1 MNVKSSWLWMVT
13 KGYRARLFV
22 VGRVALTRWPGVMLL
37 LLWPAVAISAGKLA
51 LEGPFAQGGLVEG
64 HTQPGATVT
73 FEGRAVRVSENGVF
87 LIGFG
92 RNAPPKA
99 ALAVTFADGSKQT
112 RTLQIKQRKYEI
124 QHIDGLPSKMVT
136 PSEKDLERIYGEIAQ
151 LKKTRSRD
159 DARTDFLT
167 GFIWPTVGRISGVY
181 GSQRILN
188 GEPRQ
193 PHFGVDVAVPT
204 GTPVLAPADGIVSLA
219 NPDMYF
225 TGGTLVLDHGH
236 GLSSSYFH
244 LSRILVKP
252 AQHVRQG
259 DVIAEVGATGRVT
272 GAHLHWSIN
281 LFERP
286 LDPQLL
292 MKSKL
297 ARVAPPSPRLTASGQ
312 AQDGN
317 ATGGAEPPV
326 DLRK

>member
-1 MNVKSSWLWMVT
+1 MMITGSRPRIFAV
-13 KGYRARLFV
+13 AR
-22 VGRVALTRWPGVMLL
+22 GALARWPGVLLL
-37 LLWPAVAISAGKLA
+37 LLWPVVSLSAGKLT
-51 LEGPFAQGGLVEG
+51 LDGPFVQGGLVEG
-64 HTQPGATVT
+64 RVQAGATVS
-73 FEGRAVRVSENGVF
+73 FEGRAVRVSEDGVF

-92 RNAPPKA
+92 RNSPPKVS
-99 ALAVTFADGSKQT
+99 LTVTYADGSKQS
-112 RTLQIKQRKYEI
+112 RTLQVKQREYQI
-124 QHIDGLPSKMVT
+124 QRIDGLPSKMVT

-151 LKKTRSRD
+151 IKKTRSRD

-219 NPDMYF
+219 HSDMYY

-244 LSRILVKP
+244 LSRILVK
-252 AQHVRQG
+252 QSQRVRQG

-272 GAHLHWSIN
+272 GAHLHWSLN

-297 ARVAPPSPRLTASGQ
+297 ARMAPSSPQVSAASG
-312 AQDGN
+312 ADDSA
-317 ATGGAEPPV
+317 ATGGSEPV
-326 DLRK
+326 GINR

>member
-1 MNVKSSWLWMVT
+1 MKMNGNRTCIREV
-13 KGYRARLFV
+13 ARGVF
-22 VGRVALTRWPGVMLL
+22 ARWPQVLL
-37 LLWPAVAISAGKLA
+37 LFLWPVASLAAGRLT
-51 LEGPFAQGGLVEG
+51 LEGPLVQGGLVEG
-64 HTQPGATVT
+64 RVPAGAKVT
-73 FEGRAVRVSENGVF
+73 CEGRAVHVSDGGIF

-92 RNAPPKA
+92 RKSPPKVG
-99 ALAVTFADGSKQT
+99 LTVTFPDGSTET
-112 RTLQIKQRKYEI
+112 RTLQIKQRKYKI

-136 PSEKDLERIYGEIAQ
+136 PDEKDLDRIYGEIAQ
-151 LKKTRSRD
+151 IKKTRSRD

-167 GFIWPTVGRISGVY
+167 GFIWPAVGRISGVY

-219 NPDMYF
+219 HPDMYY

-244 LSRILVKP
+244 LSRILVKD
-252 AQHVRQG
+252 AQRVHQG

-272 GAHLHWSIN
+272 GAHLHWSLN

-297 ARVAPPSPRLTASGQ
+297 ARVAPSSPQVTASSRE
-312 AQDGN
+312 DDN
-317 ATGGAEPPV
+317 EATGGAEPAG
-326 DLRK
+326 LSR

>member
-1 MNVKSSWLWMVT
+1 MTIKKSALAWMMLNESRRLSAVA
-13 KGYRARLFV
+13 RAGLTHWPA
-22 VGRVALTRWPGVMLL
+22 ALLL
-37 LLWPAVAISAGKLA
+37 LLWPIASLSAGRLT
-51 LEGPFAQGGLVEG
+51 LEGPFVQGGLVEG
-64 HTQPGATVT
+64 RVQAGATVT
-73 FEGRAVRVSENGVF
+73 FEERAVRVSEDGVF

-92 RNAPPKA
+92 RNSPPKV
-99 ALAVTFADGSKQT
+99 ALTVTFADGSKQT
-112 RTLQIKQRKYEI
+112 RTLQIKQRKYQI

-151 LKKTRSRD
+151 IKKTRSRD

-204 GTPVLAPADGIVSLA
+204 GTPVLAPADGVVSLA
-219 NPDMYF
+219 HPDMYF
-225 TGGTLVLDHGH
+225 TGATLVVDHGH

-244 LSRILVKP
+244 LSRILVNQ
-252 AQHVRQG
+252 AQRVRQG

-297 ARVAPPSPRLTASGQ
+297 ARVVPSSPQVTTSSRAD
-312 AQDGN
+312 DGH
-317 ATGGAEPPV
+317 ATGGAEPV
-326 DLRK
+326 EISK

>member
-1 MNVKSSWLWMVT
+1 MIMNGS
-13 KGYRARLFV
+13 RACIFA
-22 VGRVALTRWPGVMLL
+22 VARSALARWPEVLLL
-37 LLWPAVAISAGKLA
+37 LLWPVALLAAGKLT
-51 LEGPFAQGGLVEG
+51 LEGPQVQGGLVEG
-64 HTQPGATVT
+64 RVQVGAKVI
-73 FEGRAVRVSENGVF
+73 FEGRAVRVSEGGAF

-92 RNAPPKA
+92 RNSPPKVS
-99 ALAVTFADGSKQT
+99 LTVTFGDGSKQT
-112 RTLQIKQRKYEI
+112 RTLKIKQRKYQI
-124 QHIDGLPSKMVT
+124 QRIDGLPSKMVT

-151 LKKTRSRD
+151 IKKTRSRD

-167 GFIWPTVGRISGVY
+167 GFIWPTVGRISGIY

-219 NPDMYF
+219 HSDMYY

-244 LSRILVKP
+244 LSRILVK
-252 AQHVRQG
+252 QSQRVHQG
-259 DVIAEVGATGRVT
+259 DVVAEVGATGRVT
-272 GAHLHWSIN
+272 GAHLHWSLN

-297 ARVAPPSPRLTASGQ
+297 ARMAPSSPQVTASSRG
-312 AQDGN
+312 DDN
-317 ATGGAEPPV
+317 EATGGAEPAG
-326 DLRK
+326 LSR

>member
-1 MNVKSSWLWMVT
+1 MTIIKNVFSCVLSNRSERLSIAAR
-13 KGYRARLFV
+13 RAS
-22 VGRVALTRWPGVMLL
+22 VGWPTTLLL
-37 LLWPAVAISAGKLA
+37 LLWPLVSLSAGRLT
-51 LEGPFAQGGLVEG
+51 LEGPLVQGGLVEG
-64 HTQPGATVT
+64 RVQAGATLT
-73 FEGRAVRVSENGVF
+73 FEGRAVRVSEDGVF

-92 RNAPPKA
+92 RNSPPKVS
-99 ALAVTFADGSKQT
+99 LAVTFADGSKQT
-112 RTLQIKQRKYEI
+112 RTLKIKQRKYQI
-124 QHIDGLPSKMVT
+124 QRIDGLPSKMVT

-151 LKKTRSRD
+151 IKKTRSRD

-219 NPDMYF
+219 HSDMYY

-244 LSRILVKP
+244 LSRILVK
-252 AQHVRQG
+252 QSQRVRQG

-272 GAHLHWSIN
+272 GAHLHWSLN

-292 MKSKL
+292 MKSKF
-297 ARVAPPSPRLTASGQ
+297 ARVVPSSPEVTASSH
-312 AQDGN
+312 ADDN
-317 ATGGAEPPV
+317 EATGGAEPV
-326 DLRK
+326 GISR